1 MKSLSIFLLCVA
13 LALVSVMA
21 SAQSVSG
28 YGALTGVVTDGS
40 GASVPQA
47 SVTITNQRLGIRR
60 SIMSTE
66 SGVFNVPSLPP
77 ASGYEVEVAK
87 QGFSSYRVQGVEI
100 QVGQVVNIPASLR
113 LADVA
118 ETVEVTA
125 DQIAVDIT
133 TTGVSNVVGSN
144 QILNLP
150 INGRRV
156 DSFVLLSPAVAN
168 EGNFGLLTFR
178 GIPGGNTFLT
188 DGNDT
193 TNQLWNEN
201 SGRTRIASNISQ
213 DAVQEFQVLSN
224 NYSAEFGRAIGG
236 VVNTVTRSGSNELHG
251 TAFWFYRDQNFNAR
265 DRYASINPD
274 EKRNQFGGT
283 IGGPIKKDKVFFFA
297 NTEITRRNFPLVS
310 GMTTSPL
317 FNSSGAFVGTC
328 GATQAQ
334 CDAAIQFVNRF
345 DRVIEREA
353 NNNLGFAKL
362 DFRPDDNNTISASF
376 NILNWESPT
385 GIQTGA
391 TLLNGAGIGN
401 NGASTVRTRFGRL
414 AWTAIV
420 SPTVVNELRFGYFKD
435 RLHDYPVSEF
445 VPSTGLITLSV
456 QGVSNLGQPNFLP
469 RVYPTE
475 DRYQIADVLSWTVDK
490 HLLKIGFDWSHV
502 RDVQDQ
508 VFNGNGTYSYPN
520 FTAFAQ
526 DFSGNTTGEK
536 RWQQFSQGFGPSLVS
551 TSIRDYIFFVQD
563 QYRATRNLTLN
574 MGLRYDYAQ
583 FDQPAISNP
592 DYAQTSRIPQPG
604 RNFAP
609 RFGFSYAPG
618 DAKTVIRGG
627 YGLFWARV
635 PGGLVNWLHRDNSN
649 FQYSLLLQGNNPA
662 DQAIGPVFPAPLPTT
677 DRRPPVGST
686 SITFAAD
693 DFRTP
698 YTQQADFGIERQ
710 LFRDTTLTASYIWS
724 RGIAFTTIRDANMGS
739 EGPPVTFQIRDAA
752 DNTVGSYT
760 TPTYRLVN
768 RVDTRYQRVGVL
780 ESRGSTWYNAL
791 AVQARSRR
799 IRGNDLSLAYTW
811 SHALDENLGATGDN
825 LFFGSTPRT
834 LFDGAFGNE
843 KGTSSNDQRHR
854 LVINNVSEVKFGLT
868 GNYFTRVIVDNWL
881 LSGIY
886 TFATQPYNTPTI
898 FVSGAPFAGAAFNNT
913 LSGLGGSTRVPFEP
927 RSSLRVDNINRL
939 DARVTKVLPF
949 TERMQVQLSF
959 EAFNVTNSQYDTNVL
974 SQAYQLSGG
983 ILRPTPRLGEGNQS
997 AGFPDGTNAR
1007 RAQFSARFVF

>member
-1 MKSLSIFLLCVA
+1 M
-13 LALVSVMA
+13 
-21 SAQSVSG
+21 
-28 YGALTGVVTDGS
+28 
-40 GASVPQA
+40 PQA
-47 SVTITNQRLGIRR
+47 SVLVVNQRLGIRR
-60 SIMSTE
+60 SILTSE
-66 SGVFNVPSLPP
+66 SGVFNVPSLTPS
-77 ASGYEVEVAK
+77 SGYEVEFAK
-87 QGFSSYRVQGVEI
+87 AGFATYRMQGVEI
-100 QVGQVVNIPASLR
+100 SVGQVVNVSAAMR

-125 DQIAVDIT
+125 DQIGIDT
-133 TTGVSNVVGSN
+133 TKTGVSDVVGSN

-178 GIPGGNTFLT
+178 GIPGGNAFLT

-201 SGRTRIASNISQ
+201 AGRTRIASNVSQ
-213 DAVQEFQVLSN
+213 DAVQEIQVLSN

-251 TAFWFYRDQNFNAR
+251 TAFWFYRDESFNAR
-265 DRYASINPD
+265 DRYASLNPE
-274 EKRNQFGGT
+274 EKRNQLGGSV
-283 IGGPIKKDKVFFFA
+283 GGPIVKDKVFFFA
-297 NTEITRRNFPLVS
+297 NSEITRRNFPLVS
-310 GMTTSPL
+310 GMTSAPL
-317 FNSSGAFVGTC
+317 FNAAGAFVGTC
-328 GATQAQ
+328 TATQAQ
-334 CDAAIQFVNRF
+334 CDTAIQFVSRF
-345 DRVIEREA
+345 DRVIERRA
-353 NNNLGFAKL
+353 DNTLGFAKL
-362 DFRPDDNNTISASF
+362 DFRLNDRNTLSTSF
-376 NILNWESPT
+376 NLLNWESPT

-401 NGASTVRTRFGRL
+401 NGASTVRTRFGRV
-414 AWTAIV
+414 AWTAIAT
-420 SPTVVNELRFGYFKD
+420 PTVVNELRFGYFKD

-445 VPSTGLITLSV
+445 VPATGLVTLSV

-469 RVYPTE
+469 RVFPTE

-508 VFNGNGTYSYPN
+508 VFNGNGTYVYPN

-526 DFSGNTTGEK
+526 DLSANPAGIK
-536 RWQQFSQGFGPSLVS
+536 RWQSFSQGFGPPLVD
-551 TSIRDYIFFVQD
+551 TSIRDYVFFVQD
-563 QYRATRNLTLN
+563 QYRATRSLTLN
-574 MGLRYDYAQ
+574 LGLRYDYAQ
-583 FDQPAISNP
+583 FEQPANSNP
-592 DYAQTSRIPQPG
+592 DYPQTARIPQSG

-618 DAKTVIRGG
+618 DGKTVIRGG
-627 YGLFWARV
+627 YGLFWARI

-649 FQYSLLLQGNNPA
+649 FQYSLNLQGNNPA

-698 YTQQADFGIERQ
+698 YTQQADFGLERQ
-710 LFRDTTLTASYIWS
+710 IFRDTTVTASYIWS
-724 RGIAFTTIRDANMGS
+724 RGIAFTTIRDANVGAF
-739 EGPPVTFQIRDAA
+739 GDPVTYQIRDAS
-752 DNTVGSYT
+752 DTTVGTYE
-760 TPTYRLVN
+760 TPTYRFAN
-768 RVDTRYQRVGVL
+768 RVDRRYQRIGVL
-780 ESRGSTWYNAL
+780 ESRGNTWYNAF
-791 AVQARSRR
+791 AFQARSRR
-799 IRGNDLSLAYTW
+799 IAGNDLSMSYTW

-825 LFFGSTPRT
+825 LFFGSAPRT
-834 LFDGAFGNE
+834 LYNEAFRNE
-843 KGTSSNDQRHR
+843 KATSRNDQRHR
-854 LVINNVSEVKFGLT
+854 LVINSVQEVKFGLS
-868 GNYFTRVIVDNWL
+868 GNYFTRMIVDNWL
-881 LSGIY
+881 VSGIY
-886 TFATQPYNTPTI
+886 TFATQPYNTPTV
-898 FVSGAPFAGAAFNNT
+898 FVSDALFAGSAFNNT
-913 LSGLGGSTRVPFEP
+913 LNGLGGSNRVPFLS

-949 TERMQVQLSF
+949 TERMQLQLSF

-974 SQAYQLSGG
+974 SQAFQASEG
-983 ILRPTPRLGEGNQS
+983 IIRPTPRLGEGNQS